1 MVYVDADYYASEHKG
16 TTLSGDELEK
26 ALRTA
31 SMHIDSLTYNRI
43 VGQGFDNLTPF
54 QQGIIRQ
61 VCCMQAD
68 FESENADF
76 IESVLKSYAI
86 NGVSMSFG
94 DSWNVKVESG
104 IAIRRDTYA
113 LLCQTGLC
121 TRRLMG

>member
-1 MVYVDADYYASEHKG
+1 MSYADADYYFSEYGG
-16 TTLSGDELEK
+16 TVLSKDEADK

-43 VGQGFDNLTPF
+43 VGRGIDNLTPF
-54 QQGIIRQ
+54 QQNIIRQ
-61 VCCMQAD
+61 VCCMLAD
-68 FESENADF
+68 FEYENADL

-104 IAIRRDTYA
+104 VAIRRDTYA

-121 TRRLMG
+121 TRRLM